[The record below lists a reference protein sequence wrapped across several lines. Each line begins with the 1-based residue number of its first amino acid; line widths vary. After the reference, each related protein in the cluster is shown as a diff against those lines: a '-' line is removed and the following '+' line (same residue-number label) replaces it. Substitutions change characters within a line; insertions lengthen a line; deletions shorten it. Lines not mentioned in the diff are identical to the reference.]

1 MGIISNFLYDV
12 AAIKKYGLIRH
23 IKYLFDLKH
32 AIVILQTHLDYVPD
46 FKPIAGYEIKEV
58 DYKDPRVLSDWIQVV
73 NEAFSF
79 EKPYDVESALK
90 YLENHPYKKI
100 ESLFMVY
107 HSSTNSPVGSVFIA
121 RFRNNERIGISGRI
135 AIIPSHQR
143 KGLGR
148 MIALYGYER
157 MRERGIQLT
166 EHVFNLEKSHSISLF
181 MNCGSLPQFNRKYM
195 QFSPT
200 RKSWI
205 VSMLARRKVDRLYND
220 HLARLRRP
228 FIGEGS
234 KDKAF

>member
-121 RFRNNERIGISGRI
+121 RFRNNERIGTSGRI

-148 MIALYGYER
+148 MMALFGYYQMKEKGFR
-157 MRERGIQLT
+157 FAE
-166 EHVFNLEKSHSISLF
+166 EVAFLEKFYSILLYMS
-181 MNCGSLPQFNRKYM
+181 CGAIPQFDPQKM

-205 VSMLARRKVDRLYND
+205 VSMLARRKVVRLYND

>member
-1 MGIISNFLYDV
+1 MEIISNFLYDL
-12 AAIKKYGLIRH
+12 AAIRRYGLIRH

-32 AIVILQTHLDYVPD
+32 TIVILQTHLDYVPD
-46 FKPIAGYEIKEV
+46 FNPIAGYEIKEV
-58 DYKDPRVLSDWIQVV
+58 DYKDPIVLSDWIQVV

-90 YLENHPYKKI
+90 YLENHPYKKL
-100 ESLFMVY
+100 ENLMLVY
-107 HSSTNSPVGSVFIA
+107 HKETHEPVGAYFIGHL
-121 RFRNNERIGISGRI
+121 RDNDQIGTAGRI

-166 EHVFNLEKSHSISLF
+166 EEVFYLEKSHSISLF

-205 VSMLARRKVDRLYND
+205 ISMLARRKVVRLYNE

-228 FIGEGS
+228 FLGEGS